1 MPALSLLVDSSNR
14 HWQQY
19 PMLWPT
25 QTAVLRWC
33 HPERSTPTSQALT
46 LPSARAHALRRRR
59 STRSILSWQSWERFH
74 SRKRCQRPRRPAS
87 VMAPRSMRCR
97 RIALRSRCF
106 PYSPSRAS
114 EFHPLHCCPS
124 HQRCASPLPRAL
136 TSVGA
141 FEHECTRVQ
150 HSPLLQPRA
159 DAQVECTPRRAA
171 RTVLATVLEDKQATA
186 RPFANAAIHPPSQP
200 RTHAS
205 IQARSHARI
214 RALMRARTHPLTHT
228 MHSRPHAR
236 TQAVFMDARALV
248 WHKATHTADRPTSPR
263 AIGPEHQTAPG
274 TQWSVAHAPW
284 LGKLFC
290 RTRFSSLKPRRP
302 HGVAQQA
309 LH

>member
-59 STRSILSWQSWERFH
+59 STRSILSWQSWERSH

-97 RIALRSRCF
+97 WIALRSRCF

-114 EFHPLHCCPS
+114 EYRPLHCCPS
-124 HQRCASPLPRAL
+124 HQRCASTLPRAL

-171 RTVLATVLEDKQATA
+171 RTVLPTVLEDKQATA
-186 RPFANAAIHPPSQP
+186 RPFAHAAIHPSALSTTHARTRPFKLA
-200 RTHAS
+200 RTHA
-205 IQARSHARI
+205 
-214 RALMRARTHPLTHT
+214 RTHLRTYERAHPPIDAHNALAPACTHASGF
-228 MHSRPHAR
+228 HGRPCAGLA
-236 TQAVFMDARALV
+236 QSDAHCRPPHL
-248 WHKATHTADRPTSPR
+248 ATRH
-263 AIGPEHQTAPG
+263 
-274 TQWSVAHAPW
+274 
-284 LGKLFC
+284 
-290 RTRFSSLKPRRP
+290 RTRAPNGTRHACNGRSRMPLGLASSFVEPDFLR
-302 HGVAQQA
+302 
-309 LH
+309 